1 MKRGFAGAPVLAH
14 YRSTVLR
21 LATGAKLDEAGAAR
35 KAQEA
40 GDARKAQEP
49 GDARKAQEAGDARKS
64 S

>member
-14 YRSTVLR
+14 PPNHGPEAGRRRKV
-21 LATGAKLDEAGAAR
+21 DEAGDPR

-40 GDARKAQEP
+40 GDGRKVDEADDGAKFMSLATAQ
-49 GDARKAQEAGDARKS
+49 S